1 AAEEGLRLE
10 GPCRVTI
17 TPSDT
22 VAPGSLVCH
31 VEVVPGPTTPWARL
45 ITEGESLEIGHN
57 NALIGR
63 SDVADVV
70 VPHDDVS
77 RRHAIISRRAGR
89 YWIRDVGSANGT
101 TVDGRP
107 VGPEP
112 VAFGEGS
119 MIGLGSHHYRFVV

>member
-1 AAEEGLRLE
+1 M
-10 GPCRVTI
+10 
-17 TPSDT
+17 
-22 VAPGSLVCH
+22 CH
-31 VEVVPGPTTPWARL
+31 VEVVPGPTRPWARL
-45 ITEGESLEIGHN
+45 ITEGEALEIGHN

-112 VAFGEGS
+112 MPFGEGS
-119 MIGLGSHHYRFVV
+119 MIGLGSHHYRFVVV